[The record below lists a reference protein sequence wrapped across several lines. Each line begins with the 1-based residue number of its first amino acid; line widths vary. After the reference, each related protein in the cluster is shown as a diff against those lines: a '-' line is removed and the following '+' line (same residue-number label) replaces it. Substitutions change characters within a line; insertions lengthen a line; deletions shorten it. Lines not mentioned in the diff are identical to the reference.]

1 MWGERNWDACS
12 LPWVSWCEAVRVNLK
27 SQWKPQDDR
36 RFKKAEV
43 TKWSLT
49 KGGTMCVLQMAETEN
64 QGFPTSL
71 LLRWCLCVSWRQD
84 MDWAAGF
91 CVCPAEFPY
100 CFGPVLVFQ
109 ERTLASCRCVLEVY
123 NLMVD
128 VTVTQSWE
136 YALRWEGI
144 WIHTFKQCWESLDS
158 EPLHIELNAFDIM
171 RWPWTFGN
179 VLWVCRVAQR
189 LMCLTILFPACGTV
203 LVGTLFPN
211 LSSCITYNF
220 A

>member
-1 MWGERNWDACS
+1 MKSVQERDHA
-12 LPWVSWCEAVRVNLK
+12 
-27 SQWKPQDDR
+27 
-36 RFKKAEV
+36 
-43 TKWSLT
+43 
-49 KGGTMCVLQMAETEN
+49 CVLQMAETEN
-64 QGFPTSL
+64 QGESRLPNLTVAQMMSLCILETRHGLSCRVLCVPCWIPILLWSSLGFPFSSHSL
-71 LLRWCLCVSWRQD
+71 LSKRGCL
-84 MDWAAGF
+84 
-91 CVCPAEFPY
+91 
-100 CFGPVLVFQ
+100 LH
-109 ERTLASCRCVLEVY
+109 VLEVY

-144 WIHTFKQCWESLDS
+144 WIRTFKQCWESLDS

-179 VLWVCRVAQR
+179 VLWVCRVDQR
-189 LMCLTILFPACGTV
+189 LMCLTILFPACDTV

-211 LSSCITYNF
+211 LSSCVTYNF